1 MAVNRADNIAALLAN
16 PETARPAAQHR
27 AASFLSWLWPYAVVI
42 GTVGISTA
50 LSVFLDPWLSDGSLT
65 LIYLTGV
72 LIVAMRQGL
81 WPSLLCSVLSYI
93 AYSYSF
99 SLPLHTFHIAS
110 SQDWLDLGSFV
121 VAAMITGTLASQV
134 RSQLSVIR
142 ETARQNHQLYDF
154 TRGIA
159 SAISRE
165 KLAELVSLH
174 VSATLNCKAMLLFA
188 EGTER
193 LEMPGS
199 GGLAAADIEAAQRCL
214 HSREMA
220 HSGNGWSFAPL
231 ANPRQALGVLGV
243 RLPAADTPL
252 NQNLTH
258 LLLAMRDQAVVALE
272 RINLTAHMEQA
283 QLLKETERLREA
295 LLSSVSHDLRTPLA
309 SIIGAATTLRDLGS
323 ELRDSQRHDL
333 LDTVIDESSRLNRFV
348 QNLLDMTRI
357 GYGALKPR
365 LAWVDLR
372 EIVGPAIRSLS
383 NAYPEHRVTL
393 DISEALPQVWTDAV
407 LLERVFFNLL
417 DNAAKYGPASQP
429 ISLSI
434 RADAQQAPGQAI
446 ITIQDHG
453 PGIPPNQREKVFDMF
468 HRVQRG
474 DTSPAG
480 TGMGLA
486 ICRGLMLALGGNIV
500 VQAGAP
506 HGTRMI
512 LTLPL
517 AAAEPV

>member
-1 MAVNRADNIAALLAN
+1 MPV
-16 PETARPAAQHR
+16 ETAENISSLPSAAKPQGRAAQR
-27 AASFLSWLWPYAVVI
+27 WPRTFLLRLWPYAVAL

-99 SLPLHTFHIAS
+99 SLPLHTFHVAS

-134 RSQLSVIR
+134 RSQLSLIR

-159 SAISRE
+159 SAISHE
-165 KLAELVSLH
+165 ELANLVSQH
-174 VSATLNCKAMLLFA
+174 VSATLNCKTILLFA
-188 EGTER
+188 EGGER
-193 LEMPGS
+193 LERPPAS
-199 GGLAAADIEAAQRCL
+199 GLTQADIDTARRALLGRNTGYSL
-214 HSREMA
+214 
-220 HSGNGWSFAPL
+220 NGWSFAPL
-231 ANPRQALGVLGV
+231 ANPKQALGVLGV
-243 RLPAADTPL
+243 RLLTSDAPL

-258 LLLAMRDQAVVALE
+258 LLLAMRDQTVVALE
-272 RINLTAHMEQA
+272 RINLTVHMEQA

-309 SIIGAATTLRDLGS
+309 SIIGAATTLRDLGG

-365 LAWVDLR
+365 AAWVDLR
-372 EIVGPAIRSLS
+372 EVVGPAIRSLS
-383 NAYPEHRVTL
+383 NAYPDHRVTL

-417 DNAAKYGPASQP
+417 DNAAKYGPASEP
-429 ISLSI
+429 ITLGI
-434 RADAQQAPGQAI
+434 RAEAHKAI

-474 DTSPAG
+474 DTTPAG

-500 VQAGAP
+500 VQAGAD
-506 HGTRMI
+506 HGTQMI

-517 AAAEPV
+517 SAAESV

>member
-1 MAVNRADNIAALLAN
+1 MNNPKQIAAALTSL
-16 PETARPAAQHR
+16 EARSPVSDHWPTK
-27 AASFLSWLWPYAVVI
+27 LWSWLWPYVVVI
-42 GTVGISTA
+42 GTVAISTA
-50 LSVFLDPWLSDGSLT
+50 LSTFLDPWLSDGSLT

-99 SLPLHTFHIAS
+99 SLPLHTFHVAS

-134 RSQLSVIR
+134 RSQLSLIR

-154 TRGIA
+154 SRGIA

-165 KLAELVSLH
+165 KLAELVSQH
-174 VSATLNCKAMLLFA
+174 VSATLNCKTTLLFTDGVDHFEMIAASSLSKA
-188 EGTER
+188 EIDAALRSLQTR
-193 LEMPGS
+193 NMTHSSS
-199 GGLAAADIEAAQRCL
+199 GW
-214 HSREMA
+214 
-220 HSGNGWSFAPL
+220 NFAPL
-231 ANPRQALGVLGV
+231 ANARQTLGVLGV
-243 RLPAADTPL
+243 KLPNSNAPL
-252 NQNLTH
+252 SQNLTH
-258 LLLAMRDQAVVALE
+258 LLLAMRDQTLIALE

-323 ELRDSQRHDL
+323 ELRDTQRHDL

-365 LAWVDLR
+365 ATWVDLR
-372 EIVGPAIRSLS
+372 EIVGPAIRSLA

-393 DISEALPQVWTDAV
+393 DISDALPQVWTDAV

-417 DNAAKYGPASQP
+417 DNAAKYAPASEP
-429 ISLSI
+429 ITLTI
-434 RADAQQAPGQAI
+434 RAESQHAPGQAI
-446 ITIQDHG
+446 ITIEDHG
-453 PGIPPNQREKVFDMF
+453 PGIPPNQREQVFDMF

-474 DTSPAG
+474 DSSPAG

-500 VQAGAP
+500 VQAGAS

-517 AAAEPV
+517 AAAESA

>member
-1 MAVNRADNIAALLAN
+1 MRFWPYLLA
-16 PETARPAAQHR
+16 A
-27 AASFLSWLWPYAVVI
+27 I
-42 GTVGISTA
+42 TVAISTA
-50 LSVFLDPWLSDGSLT
+50 LSNFFDNWLSVGSLT
-65 LIYLTGV
+65 LIYLTGI

-81 WPSLLCSVLSYI
+81 GPSLLCGALSYA
-93 AYSYSF
+93 AYSYNY
-99 SLPLHTFHIAS
+99 SLPLNTFHLAS
-110 SQDWLDLGSFV
+110 SQDWLDFGAFM

-159 SAISRE
+159 SAINRE
-165 KLAELVSLH
+165 KLTELVCQH
-174 VSATLNCKAMLLFA
+174 VSATLNCHTAMLFA
-188 EGTER
+188 GGADS
-193 LEMPGS
+193 LEN
-199 GGLAAADIEAAQRCL
+199 AAASTLSPADIQAAEQCL
-214 HSREMA
+214 QSHDTIHANS
-220 HSGNGWSFAPL
+220 GWSFVPL
-231 ANPRQALGVLGV
+231 ASSKQTLGVLGIKLFAP
-243 RLPAADTPL
+243 RTTL
-252 NQNLTH
+252 NPSPTR
-258 LLLAMRDQAVVALE
+258 LLLAMRDQAVIALE
-272 RINLTAHMEQA
+272 RINLAAHMEQA

-365 LAWVDLR
+365 AAWVDLR
-372 EIVGPAIRSLS
+372 EIVGPAMRSLA

-417 DNAAKYGPASQP
+417 DNAAKYAPASKP
-429 ISLSI
+429 ITLSI
-434 RADAQQAPGQAI
+434 RADTQQVPNQAI
-446 ITIQDHG
+446 ITIEDHG
-453 PGIPPNQREKVFDMF
+453 PGIPPTEREQVFDMF

-474 DTSPAG
+474 DTTAAG

-500 VQAGAP
+500 VQAGATD
-506 HGTRMI
+506 GTRMI

-517 AAAEPV
+517 AASESV

>member
-1 MAVNRADNIAALLAN
+1 VNSAENITAPLASSETAGPAARHWVAAALA
-16 PETARPAAQHR
+16 
-27 AASFLSWLWPYAVVI
+27 WLWPYAVVVS
-42 GTVGISTA
+42 TVAICTA
-50 LSVFLDPWLSDGSLT
+50 LSTFLDPWLSDGSLT

-110 SQDWLDLGSFV
+110 SQDWLDLGSFM

-134 RSQLSVIR
+134 RSQLSLIR

-159 SAISRE
+159 SAIDRE
-165 KLAELVSLH
+165 KLAELVSQH
-174 VSATLNCKAMLLFA
+174 VSATLNCKTILLFA
-188 EGTER
+188 DGADHFEAISIHDLPQTET
-193 LEMPGS
+193 
-199 GGLAAADIEAAQRCL
+199 AAAQRCL
-214 HSREMA
+214 QSRDLTHSA
-220 HSGNGWSFAPL
+220 NGWSFAPL
-231 ANPRQALGVLGV
+231 ANAKQTLGVLAV
-243 RLPAADTPL
+243 QLAAADAPL
-252 NQNLTH
+252 SQNLMH
-258 LLLAMRDQAVVALE
+258 LLLAMRDQTVIALE
-272 RINLTAHMEQA
+272 RINLAAHMEQA

-309 SIIGAATTLRDLGS
+309 SIIGAATTLRDLGT

-383 NAYPEHRVTL
+383 NAYPEHRVSL
-393 DISEALPQVWTDAV
+393 DISEALPQAWTDAV

-429 ISLSI
+429 ITLSI
-434 RADAQQAPGQAI
+434 RAEAHQAI

-453 PGIPPNQREKVFDMF
+453 PGIPPTQREKVFDMF

-474 DTSPAG
+474 DASPAG

-500 VQAGAP
+500 VQAGNP
-506 HGTRMI
+506 QGTLMI

-517 AAAEPV
+517 TAAEAV

>member
-1 MAVNRADNIAALLAN
+1 MNSEINTAPPHISTEPESTAA
-16 PETARPAAQHR
+16 PHWAAH
-27 AASFLSWLWPYAVVI
+27 FLSRVWPYLVAISAVVA
-42 GTVGISTA
+42 STA
-50 LSVFLDPWLSDGSLT
+50 LSNALDIWLSVGSLT

-72 LIVAMRQGL
+72 LIVAMRLGL
-81 WPSLLCSVLSYI
+81 GPSLLCGVLSYA

-99 SLPLHTFHIAS
+99 SLPLHTLHLAS
-110 SQDWLDLGSFV
+110 SQDWLDLGAFM

-159 SAISRE
+159 SAINRE
-165 KLAELVSLH
+165 KLAELVCQH
-174 VSATLNCKAMLLFA
+174 VSATLNCNTIMLFA
-188 EGTER
+188 GGADH
-193 LEMPGS
+193 LES
-199 GGLAAADIEAAQRCL
+199 TASSALAKADAHAAEHCFTTRDTL
-214 HSREMA
+214 HAES
-220 HSGNGWSFAPL
+220 GWSFVPL
-231 ANPRQALGVLGV
+231 AGSKQTLGVLGIK
-243 RLPAADTPL
+243 LSTPHAL
-252 NQNLTH
+252 SQNLTY
-258 LLLAMRDQAVVALE
+258 LLLAMRDQAVIALE
-272 RINLTAHMEQA
+272 RINLAAHMEQT

-365 LAWVDLR
+365 AAWVDLR
-372 EIVGPAIRSLS
+372 EVVGPAIRSLS

-393 DISEALPQVWTDAV
+393 DISDALPQVWTDAV

-417 DNAAKYGPASQP
+417 DNAAKYAPASKP
-429 ISLSI
+429 ITLTI
-434 RADAQQAPGQAI
+434 RAEARQAI
-446 ITIQDHG
+446 ITIEDHG
-453 PGIPPNQREKVFDMF
+453 PGIPPAQREQVFDMF

-500 VQAGAP
+500 VQAGATT
-506 HGTRMI
+506 GTRMI

-517 AAAEPV
+517 TAAESV

>member
-1 MAVNRADNIAALLAN
+1 MVVTSTENIATALVSTEPAR
-16 PETARPAAQHR
+16 PTARHWATT
-27 AASFLSWLWPYAVVI
+27 FLSWFWPYAVVI
-42 GTVGISTA
+42 GTVAICTA
-50 LSVFLDPWLSDGSLT
+50 LSGFLDPWLSDGSLT

-99 SLPLHTFHIAS
+99 SLPLHTFHVAS

-134 RSQLSVIR
+134 RSQLSLIR

-159 SAISRE
+159 SAIDRE
-165 KLAELVSLH
+165 KLAELVSQH
-174 VSATLNCKAMLLFA
+174 VSATLNCKTILLFTD
-188 EGTER
+188 GTEH
-193 LEMPGS
+193 LEAVTS
-199 GGLAAADIEAAQRCL
+199 RSLSQAEIDTARRCL
-214 HSREMA
+214 QTRNITHSA
-220 HSGNGWSFAPL
+220 SGWSFAPL
-231 ANPRQALGVLGV
+231 GNAKQTLGVLAV
-243 RLPAADTPL
+243 RLIASDAPL
-252 NQNLTH
+252 SPNLTN
-258 LLLAMRDQAVVALE
+258 LLLAMRDQTVIALE
-272 RINLTAHMEQA
+272 RINLAAHMEQA

-365 LAWVDLR
+365 AAWVDLR

-383 NAYPEHRVTL
+383 NAYPDHRVTL

-417 DNAAKYGPASQP
+417 DNAAKYGPACEP
-429 ISLSI
+429 ITLSI
-434 RADAQQAPGQAI
+434 RAESQQAI

-453 PGIPPNQREKVFDMF
+453 PGIPPAQREKVFDMF

-517 AAAEPV
+517 TAAESV

>member
-1 MAVNRADNIAALLAN
+1 MVAV
-16 PETARPAAQHR
+16 
-27 AASFLSWLWPYAVVI
+27 
-42 GTVGISTA
+42 GTVA
-50 LSVFLDPWLSDGSLT
+50 LSTVVSNVFDNWLSVGSLT

-81 WPSLLCSVLSYI
+81 WPSLLCGALSYT

-99 SLPLHTFHIAS
+99 SLPLHTFHLAS
-110 SQDWLDLGSFV
+110 SQDWLDFGAFM

-134 RSQLSVIR
+134 RSQLSVIQ

-165 KLAELVSLH
+165 KLTELVCLH
-174 VSATLNCKAMLLFA
+174 VSATLNCHTAMLFTVGA
-188 EGTER
+188 DH
-193 LEMPGS
+193 LENIATS
-199 GGLAAADIEAAQRCL
+199 DLSQTDLQIAKQCLQSHDTVHAA
-214 HSREMA
+214 S
-220 HSGNGWSFAPL
+220 GWSFVPL
-231 ANPRQALGVLGV
+231 VSSTQTHGVLGIKLISP
-243 RLPAADTPL
+243 RAALDS
-252 NQNLTH
+252 NLTR
-258 LLLAMRDQAVVALE
+258 LLLAMRDQAVIALE
-272 RINLTAHMEQA
+272 RINLAAHMEQA

-365 LAWVDLR
+365 SAWVDLR
-372 EIVGPAIRSLS
+372 EVVGPAIRSLS

-393 DISEALPQVWTDAV
+393 NISDALPQVWTDAV

-417 DNAAKYGPASQP
+417 DNAAKYAPASKP
-429 ISLSI
+429 ITLTI
-434 RADAQQAPGQAI
+434 RAESQNAPGQAI
-446 ITIQDHG
+446 ITIEDHG
-453 PGIPPNQREKVFDMF
+453 PGIPPTQREQVFDMF

-474 DTSPAG
+474 DTTAAG

-500 VQAGAP
+500 VQAGATD
-506 HGTRMI
+506 GTRMI

-517 AAAEPV
+517 AAAESV

>member
-1 MAVNRADNIAALLAN
+1 V
-16 PETARPAAQHR
+16 ETAENIVTLPAPRQPAHPAAGHW
-27 AASFLSWLWPYAVVI
+27 ATTFLTWLWPYAVVI
-42 GTVGISTA
+42 GTVAISTG

-81 WPSLLCSVLSYI
+81 GPSLLCSVLSYI

-159 SAISRE
+159 SAISHE
-165 KLAELVSLH
+165 ELAALVSQH
-174 VSATLNCKAMLLFA
+174 VSATLNCKTTLLFTDGA
-188 EGTER
+188 DR
-193 LEMPGS
+193 LEMIAPS
-199 GGLAAADIEAAQRCL
+199 GLSPADIDAAQRCL
-214 HSREMA
+214 QTREMS
-220 HSGNGWSFAPL
+220 HSGDGWSFAPL
-231 ANPRQALGVLGV
+231 ANSKQTLGVLGV
-243 RLPAADTPL
+243 RPL
-252 NQNLTH
+252 TSETSLSQNLTH

-272 RINLTAHMEQA
+272 RINLTVHMEQA

-309 SIIGAATTLRDLGS
+309 SIIGAATTLRDLGG

-365 LAWVDLR
+365 AAWVDLR

-383 NAYPEHRVTL
+383 NAYPGHRVTL
-393 DISEALPQVWTDAV
+393 DISDALPQVWTDAV

-417 DNAAKYGPASQP
+417 DNAAKYAPPSQP
-429 ISLSI
+429 ITLSI
-434 RADAQQAPGQAI
+434 RAEARQAI
-446 ITIQDHG
+446 ITIEDHG
-453 PGIPPNQREKVFDMF
+453 PGIPPAQRDKVFDMF

-474 DTSPAG
+474 DATPAG

-500 VQAGAP
+500 VQPGAVN
-506 HGTRMI
+506 GTRMI

-517 AAAEPV
+517 TAAESA

>member
-1 MAVNRADNIAALLAN
+1 
-16 PETARPAAQHR
+16 
-27 AASFLSWLWPYAVVI
+27 
-42 GTVGISTA
+42 
-50 LSVFLDPWLSDGSLT
+50 
-65 LIYLTGV
+65 
-72 LIVAMRQGL
+72 
-81 WPSLLCSVLSYI
+81 
-93 AYSYSF
+93 
-99 SLPLHTFHIAS
+99 
-110 SQDWLDLGSFV
+110 
-121 VAAMITGTLASQV
+121 MITGTLASQV
-134 RSQLSVIR
+134 RSQLSLIR

-165 KLAELVSLH
+165 KLAELVSQH
-174 VSATLNCKAMLLFA
+174 VSATLNCKTILLFTD
-188 EGTER
+188 GTEH
-193 LEMPGS
+193 LEVGTPS
-199 GGLAAADIEAAQRCL
+199 NLSQAEIDSAQRCL
-214 HSREMA
+214 QTRDITHSA
-220 HSGNGWSFAPL
+220 SGWSFAPL
-231 ANPRQALGVLGV
+231 ANAKQTLGVLAV
-243 RLPAADTPL
+243 RVLTSDAPL
-252 NQNLTH
+252 SQNLTH

-272 RINLTAHMEQA
+272 RINLAAHMEQA

-365 LAWVDLR
+365 SAWVDLR

-383 NAYPEHRVTL
+383 NAYPDHRVTL

-429 ISLSI
+429 ITLSI
-434 RADAQQAPGQAI
+434 RAEAQQAI

-453 PGIPPNQREKVFDMF
+453 PGIPPAQREKVFDMF

-474 DTSPAG
+474 DASPAG

-500 VQAGAP
+500 VQAGAT

-512 LTLPL
+512 LSLPL
-517 AAAEPV
+517 TAAESV

>member
-1 MAVNRADNIAALLAN
+1 MNSETNTAPAHISNEPESTAA
-16 PETARPAAQHR
+16 PHWAAY
-27 AASFLSWLWPYAVVI
+27 FLSRVWPYIVAISAVV
-42 GTVGISTA
+42 VSTA
-50 LSVFLDPWLSDGSLT
+50 LSNALDIWLSVGSLT

-72 LIVAMRQGL
+72 LIVAMRLGL
-81 WPSLLCSVLSYI
+81 GPSLLCGVLSYA

-99 SLPLHTFHIAS
+99 SLPLHTFHLAS
-110 SQDWLDLGSFV
+110 SQDWLDLGAFM

-134 RSQLSVIR
+134 RSQLSVIQ

-159 SAISRE
+159 SAINRE
-165 KLAELVSLH
+165 KLAELVCQH
-174 VSATLNCKAMLLFA
+174 VSATLNCNTIMLFA
-188 EGTER
+188 NSADH
-193 LEMPGS
+193 LES
-199 GGLAAADIEAAQRCL
+199 SASSALSKADAQAAKHCFTNRDIIRAE
-214 HSREMA
+214 S
-220 HSGNGWSFAPL
+220 GWSFVPL
-231 ANPRQALGVLGV
+231 AGSKQTLGVLGIK
-243 RLPAADTPL
+243 LSTPRATL
-252 NQNLTH
+252 SQNLTY
-258 LLLAMRDQAVVALE
+258 LLLAMRDQAVIALE
-272 RINLTAHMEQA
+272 RINLAAHMEQA

-365 LAWVDLR
+365 AAWVDLR

-393 DISEALPQVWTDAV
+393 DISDALPQVWTDAV

-417 DNAAKYGPASQP
+417 DNAAKYAPASKP
-429 ISLSI
+429 ITLTI
-434 RADAQQAPGQAI
+434 RAEARQAPGQAI
-446 ITIQDHG
+446 ITIEDHG
-453 PGIPPNQREKVFDMF
+453 PGIPPAQREQVFDMF

-500 VQAGAP
+500 VQAGATT
-506 HGTRMI
+506 GTRMI

-517 AAAEPV
+517 TAAESV

>member
-1 MAVNRADNIAALLAN
+1 METTENIPALNAAN
-16 PETARPAAQHR
+16 ESTRPATRHWPR
-27 AASFLSWLWPYAVVI
+27 TFLQKLWPYAVVI

-165 KLAELVSLH
+165 ELAALVSQH
-174 VSATLNCKAMLLFA
+174 VSATLNCKTNLLFSDGA
-188 EGTER
+188 DR
-193 LEMPGS
+193 LEMTASS
-199 GGLAAADIEAAQRCL
+199 GLSHADIDAAQRCL
-214 HSREMA
+214 QNREMT
-220 HSGNGWSFAPL
+220 HSAEGWSFAPL
-231 ANPRQALGVLGV
+231 ANPKQTLGVLGI
-243 RLPAADTPL
+243 RLLASETPL
-252 NQNLTH
+252 SQNLIH
-258 LLLAMRDQAVVALE
+258 LLLAMRDQTIVALE
-272 RINLTAHMEQA
+272 RINLAAHMEQA

-309 SIIGAATTLRDLGS
+309 SIIGAATTLRDLGG

-365 LAWVDLR
+365 AVWVDLR
-372 EIVGPAIRSLS
+372 EIVGPAVRSLG
-383 NAYPEHRVTL
+383 NAYPDHRVSL
-393 DISEALPQVWTDAV
+393 DIGEDLPQVWTDPV

-429 ISLSI
+429 IDLSI
-434 RADAQQAPGQAI
+434 RIEARQAL

-474 DTSPAG
+474 DATPAG

-486 ICRGLMLALGGNIV
+486 ICRGLMMALGGNIV

-506 HGTRMI
+506 DGTRMI

-517 AAAEPV
+517 AAAESA